1 MKKLTIATTQYGLKD
16 ITSEEQFWAG
26 IADKV
31 RKAAAEGA
39 EMIVFPEYVTAHL
52 LSLKPPMLHDEAC
65 AYLDGQSERY
75 ERFFRELSGEA
86 GIAILA
92 GTHICRAD
100 RTWGGEEAGLAGAVA
115 GGDGSAGASGGSD
128 GPNAEKNSGAGV
140 GSGSGSGLSEASDS
154 SKEYVNEAFLFF
166 PDGRL
171 ERQRKVH
178 LTPEEQIRW
187 PLVPGESLN
196 VFDTQWG
203 KMAILTC
210 YDVEFPELARVAAL
224 RGVETILCP
233 SYTDSAHGYHRVRFC
248 AQARAVENQ
257 LFVVLSGLV
266 GALSEDRPQVDTG
279 YCQAGAFAPCDFP
292 FDPDGVL
299 ETGKK
304 NVDATILVELDY
316 YQLHENR
323 ARGAVAPFY
332 DRRSEIYRQEMKKL
346 RY

>member
-39 EMIVFPEYVTAHL
+39 EMILFPEYVTAHL
-52 LSLKPPMLHDEAC
+52 LSLRPQMLHDEAC
-65 AYLDGQSERY
+65 AYLDGQSEQY

-100 RTWGGEEAGLAGAVA
+100 RTWEEGARTGAGIGDEGSDEASTGKKSGAVPV
-115 GGDGSAGASGGSD
+115 SSS
-128 GPNAEKNSGAGV
+128 NSSRREA
-140 GSGSGSGLSEASDS
+140 SGSGA
-154 SKEYVNEAFLFF
+154 EYVNEAFLFF

-210 YDVEFPELARVAAL
+210 YDIEFPELGRAAAL

-233 SYTDSAHGYHRVRFC
+233 SYTDSAYGYHRVRFC

-257 LFVVLSGLV
+257 VFVVLSGLV

-292 FDPDGVL
+292 FDPDGIL

-304 NVDATILVELDY
+304 NVDSTILVELNY
-316 YQLHENR
+316 HQLHENR

-332 DRRSEIYRQEMKKL
+332 DRRPELYDRL
-346 RY
+346 AGH